1 MAEPRKERQSRQ
13 QPEPELRPIEDLM
26 AATGADAAAHAG
38 ACARQGWARGKQVTE
53 TEYRAAVD
61 AWKEAPING

>member
-1 MAEPRKERQSRQ
+1 MAEPRKDRRSRPQ
-13 QPEPELRPIEDLM
+13 PELRAVEDLM

-53 TEYRAAVD
+53 TEYRAAVA